1 MRISMKMA
9 ALAGA
14 LILGVSSA
22 ATTAYACDMELNGCG
37 PPAHLVPN
45 ATVLA
50 PCPRGWTITPVRGF
64 DYVTPAPGVTLH
76 RGMQIHVNLNGTFD
90 LVR

>member
-1 MRISMKMA
+1 MRISATVA
-9 ALAGA
+9 ALAGV
-14 LILGVSSA
+14 LFFGFSGLSTA
-22 ATTAYACDMELNGCG
+22 AQACDMEPNGCG

-45 ATVLA
+45 ATVTG
-50 PCPRGWTITPVRGF
+50 PCSRGWSITPVRGF
-64 DYVTPAPGVTLH
+64 DYVTPAPGVILH